1 MSVLDGAKSVSNRSV
16 IGQHGL
22 ANFLACIS
30 KIANGGRRKGIEF
43 GNFICQQNFT
53 GKKIM
58 IKLQT
63 REGKG
68 TLSIFYKAT

>member
-22 ANFLACIS
+22 ANFLVYNS
-30 KIANGGRRKGIEF
+30 KIANGGKRKRVESW
-43 GNFICQQNFT
+43 NFICQQNFT

-63 REGKG
+63 REG
-68 TLSIFYKAT
+68 IE